1 MNSYWLIIWLNKE
14 PLWVHGSTQLSN
26 RTLCMTGV
34 QGEND
39 EFKHYDVHSLYGL
52 SMAIP
57 SQRHEI

>member
-1 MNSYWLIIWLNKE
+1 M
-14 PLWVHGSTQLSN
+14 HGFTQLSN
-26 RTLCMTGV
+26 YTLCMTGV

-39 EFKHYDVHSLYGL
+39 EFKHYDVHSLYGW